1 LKNLYKNFYF
11 KIIYLFILGVFSSFS
26 LPPYNFFL
34 INFFTISLFFIFLIK
49 EKENFKKQSI
59 YFVFGWIFGFGYF
72 LSSLYWISYAL
83 TFDEVFKF
91 LIPFGLILIPSFLGI
106 FYGMGSYFFSF
117 FLKKDNI
124 SLLLIFS
131 SIFGCIEFIRGN
143 ILTGFPWNLF
153 VFSFSKNT
161 EFLQILSFTGTYG
174 LNLICI
180 SFFLIPAIFILR
192 KSRKEIFFCLFLILL
207 SSFFFIYGNQ
217 KLNDKNIIIK
227 KDNDFTIK
235 LVSPKIDIEMF
246 YDNNSEVKIIKN
258 LINLSE
264 PNPDIST
271 IFIWPEGALSPLNLK
286 DIKLY
291 KRLFQKNFSEKHLI
305 VLGINDF
312 NFSDKNIKHYNS
324 LAVVDRDLK
333 IKAIYYKNNLVPF
346 GEFLPFEKYLSNLG
360 LKTISYGY
368 ESYSSGEK
376 RNIIKLQ
383 NENFNLNFLPL
394 ICYEIIYSG
403 KLSKRKNFEI
413 IINISEDGWFG
424 NSIGPYQHFT
434 HSIFRAIEE
443 GKDIIRVS
451 NNGITAH
458 IGNNGLIISE
468 LKSTQSGVIEI
479 VNFNEEKQTFFSQNG
494 NKIFFYLLI
503 IYISLFFFINKKGS
517 K

>member
-1 LKNLYKNFYF
+1 MKNFYKNFYF

-49 EKENFKKQSI
+49 EKENFKKKSI

-91 LIPFGLILIPSFLGI
+91 LIPIGLILIPSFLGI
-106 FYGMGSYFFSF
+106 FYGLSSYFFSF

-312 NFSDKNIKHYNS
+312 IFSDKNIKHYNS

-346 GEFLPFEKYLSNLG
+346 GEYFPVPDTIRAWMREMRLPSNDIAKGSNSQAMPKIDDIFLS
-360 LKTISYGY
+360 IS
-368 ESYSSGEK
+368 
-376 RNIIKLQ
+376 
-383 NENFNLNFLPL
+383 
-394 ICYEIIYSG
+394 ICYEDIFGS
-403 KLSKRKNFEI
+403 EI
-413 IINISEDGWFG
+413 IDFQPASNVLVNATNNAWFG
-424 NSIGPYQHFT
+424 RSIASAQHFQM
-434 HSIFRAIEE
+434 SRMRAIET
-443 GKDIIRVS
+443 GRYLLRS
-451 NNGITAH
+451 TNTGITA
-458 IGNNGLIISE
+458 IVKPDGKVQQQLKPFEYSVLKDVFVPMRGSTPYSNYGDLFCLILS
-468 LKSTQSGVIEI
+468 
-479 VNFNEEKQTFFSQNG
+479 
-494 NKIFFYLLI
+494 
-503 IYISLFFFINKKGS
+503 KK
-517 K
+517 